1 MKKEKGIRQKKYRWI
16 FLAGILICVFGFF
29 IGRKIYL
36 LNQKYPDPERV
47 FYHMNDEMNVNGCKF
62 RVESAEFWTPEA
74 MKEKY
79 PEFVMKVTDYEGES
93 ISDERWKNL
102 VVGVRFLEADT
113 SEQMIEAK
121 DRMVLKSDTWRN
133 GWDLD
138 WYYALNDTSKPI
150 EAGDI
155 IYLSYFMFDFQFRKD
170 DWENVEKREFEL
182 VTSTYPVLHSVRFDD
197 IGQKTKEDVIT
208 EREKVWE
215 ENMNMKPTMPDEV
228 IASELK
234 AGNELVVESNIYQIE
249 SAVFMTSDEV
259 EEVYP
264 NFEMQYTDDLGNP
277 LGFEKY
283 AVMMVG
289 IRIVQSE
296 NPDQIR
302 DYNITLKS
310 GDWMQGYG
318 NGYDKEI
325 YLEANDALN
334 PYHVGDVIYLPFS
347 FRDDTFTK
355 EEWPG
360 LAQREYTLEIP
371 LYYMK

>member
-1 MKKEKGIRQKKYRWI
+1 MKNGRRQKTLMAVI
-16 FLAGILICVFGFF
+16 LAGIFVCVCGFF

-47 FYHMNDEMNVNGCKF
+47 FYKLNEEISVNDCKF
-62 RVESAEFWTPEA
+62 LVESAEFWTPEA

-79 PEFVMKVTDYEGES
+79 PEFEIGVTGDNGVVVE
-93 ISDERWKNL
+93 DDQWKNL
-102 VVGVRFLEADT
+102 VVGVRFLEADS
-113 SEQMIEAK
+113 SEQMQTAK
-121 DRMVLKSDTWRN
+121 DGMVLKSGVWRN

-155 IYLSYFMFDFQFRKD
+155 IYLSYFIFDFQLRPG
-170 DWENVEKREFEL
+170 DWEKVEEREFEL
-182 VTSTYPVLHSVRFDD
+182 VTSLYPTIHSVRLGE
-197 IGQKTKEDVIT
+197 IGQKEKDEVIA
-208 EREKVWE
+208 EQEKVWE
-215 ENMNMKPTMPDEV
+215 ENMNMKPTVPDEV

-234 AGNELVVESNIYQIE
+234 AGNELVVQSNIYRIE
-249 SAVFMTSDEV
+249 SAVFMTSDEA
-259 EEVYP
+259 EKAYP
-264 NFEMQYTDDLGNP
+264 NFEMQYTDELGNP

-310 GDWMQGYG
+310 GDWMHGYG
-318 NGYDKEI
+318 NGHDKEL

-334 PYHVGDVIYLPFS
+334 PYHVGDVIYFPYT

-360 LAQREYTLEIP
+360 LEQREYTLEFPI
-371 LYYMK
+371 YYLH